1 MNFQEVRSLCPWEW
15 QSSRWLSPNHASNS
29 PALVGQ
35 RTLVL
40 SPGVVLALRDL
51 AATTAHLSGGSSLP
65 KPKLGHSCSSQAIR
79 AGSSSVKLQSLA

>member
-1 MNFQEVRSLCPWEW
+1 MNFQEVKSLCPQEW
-15 QSSRWLSPNHASNS
+15 HSWLLPTPASNS

-40 SPGVVLALRDL
+40 SPGVGLAPEEL
-51 AATTAHLSGGSSLP
+51 AATTAHLCGGSSLP
-65 KPKLGHSCSSQAIR
+65 RSKLGHSCSSQAIR